1 MTSTHDKII
10 RAAEV
15 LMAERGI
22 DNVTFAEITRA
33 AGQRN
38 NSAVPYYFG
47 DRAGLIRAVLAQ
59 HTGPIAERRRGLLD
73 AIDPDPTLHQLA
85 DALVTPIAE
94 EVMHAEGGAA
104 YVRIVAHILGHPELR
119 LDDLGAR
126 QTPVTKRLES
136 GFRQA
141 ANLPPDVLEVRNDL
155 VVTIVYH
162 GLADRS
168 RELADPGT
176 AEATKRRFVDNL
188 VDVIEAVFAAT
199 PSRRAPNPRATPR
212 RSRARH

>member
-22 DNVTFAEITRA
+22 DNVTFAEITKA

-47 DRAGLIRAVLAQ
+47 DRAGLIRAILAK
-59 HTGPIAERRRGLLD
+59 HTAPIADRRQLMLD
-73 AIDPDPTLHQLA
+73 AMGPDPTLHDLA
-85 DALVTPIAE
+85 DALVTPIAD
-94 EVMHAEGGAA
+94 EVIHADGGAA
-104 YVRIVAHILGHPELR
+104 YVRIVAHILGHPDLR

-136 GFRQA
+136 GFRRA

-168 RELADPGT
+168 RELADPRT
-176 AEATKRRFVDNL
+176 SDTTKRRFVDNL

-199 PSRRAPNPRATPR
+199 PTPRASSATNRRAGAR
-212 RSRARH
+212 R